1 MRILLDTH
9 TLLWTLADDPKL
21 DDKVREAII
30 NEANE
35 IFASVASVW
44 EISIKQSLGKLDA
57 PENLVETLEAT
68 RIDLLPIIAIH
79 AIEVSR
85 LPLHHRDPFDRM
97 LIAQARIEGMTI
109 STQDPEFRKYDVPLI
124 FA

>member
-21 DDKVREAII
+21 DAKVREAII

-68 RIDLLPIIAIH
+68 RVDLLPIIAKH
-79 AIEVSR
+79 AIEVRR

-97 LIAQARIEGMTI
+97 LIAQARIEGMTV
-109 STQDPEFRKYDVPLI
+109 STQDPEFGKYDVPLLVS
-124 FA
+124 